1 VVSPNFSEDNL
12 ICSNAQQLLEH
23 SISNVQQFLEQS
35 TLKCLEIYADSEFLR
50 IGHEEVIYDQ
60 NRQRTVECL
69 LNAGARIDNRRVHPN
84 LVMTPLALALNIEF
98 GWDYLLDRG
107 AILDEVC
114 LEEVENMIER
124 GNEVALSFVL
134 KVSDKNIDEQ
144 IRSK

>member
-23 SISNVQQFLEQS
+23 STSNVQQSLEQS
-35 TLKCLEIYADSEFLR
+35 TLKCLKIHTDSEFLR
-50 IGHEEVIYDQ
+50 IGHEEVIYNQ

-69 LNAGARIDNRRVHPN
+69 LNAGARIDNIRVHPN
-84 LVMTPLALALNIEF
+84 LVMTPLALTLNIKF

>member
-1 VVSPNFSEDNL
+1 
-12 ICSNAQQLLEH
+12 
-23 SISNVQQFLEQS
+23 
-35 TLKCLEIYADSEFLR
+35 
-50 IGHEEVIYDQ
+50 
-60 NRQRTVECL
+60 
-69 LNAGARIDNRRVHPN
+69 LNAGARIDNIRVHPN
-84 LVMTPLALALNIEF
+84 LVMTPLALALKIKF

-107 AILDEVC
+107 AILDEEC